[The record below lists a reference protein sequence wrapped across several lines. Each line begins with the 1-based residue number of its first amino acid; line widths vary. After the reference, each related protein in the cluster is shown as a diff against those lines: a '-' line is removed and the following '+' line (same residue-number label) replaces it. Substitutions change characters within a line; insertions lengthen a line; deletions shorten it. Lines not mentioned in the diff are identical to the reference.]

1 MIFEKSGG
9 AVDWLIVGLGNPGQK
24 YEHTRHNMGFLTVDL
39 LAEQLN
45 VKLNKVKFKSAYNI
59 VRFGGQK
66 CLVMK
71 PQTYMNLSGEAV
83 REAAQ
88 FYKIPADHVLVI
100 YDDVS
105 LPVGKLRVRP
115 TGSAGGHNGIKNI
128 IAHLGTQDFPRIKIG
143 TGADFD
149 AGEILGAQVGD
160 DVLDAVMTTG
170 GAGGP
175 HPQLAHGEGHVIVDH
190 QHMVG
195 GNFVELRSLTDGFA
209 GEVHIGLGLHH
220 QALLAPEADDVI
232 GRLELHFVQFHVQLF
247 RQQIHREKAH
257 IVAGVL
263 IFLAGIAQAHDEPVH
278 RPAGF
283 FKDHREFLLVC
294 LYHIPKETG
303 KQVCFPVFY
312 ITLNA
317 LILGRIVTGTAWRW
331 KPPDRYARWPQRTWK
346 PRTDT

>member
-24 YEHTRHNMGFLTVDL
+24 YEHTRQNMGFMTVDL

-83 REAAQ
+83 REAVQ

-128 IAHLGTQDFPRIKIG
+128 IAHLGTQEFPRIKIG
-143 TGADFD
+143 TGAPS
-149 AGEILGAQVGD
+149 G
-160 DVLDAVMTTG
+160 G
-170 GAGGP
+170 GA
-175 HPQLAHGEGHVIVDH
+175 EMIDW
-190 QHMVG
+190 
-195 GNFVELRSLTDGFA
+195 
-209 GEVHIGLGLHH
+209 
-220 QALLAPEADDVI
+220 VI
-232 GRLELHFVQFHVQLF
+232 GVPSQAERKILVESFETA
-247 RQQIHREKAH
+247 IKAAED
-257 IVAGVL
+257 IIENGCQKA
-263 IFLAGIAQAHDEPVH
+263 
-278 RPAGF
+278 
-283 FKDHREFLLVC
+283 
-294 LYHIPKETG
+294 
-303 KQVCFPVFY
+303 
-312 ITLNA
+312 LN
-317 LILGRIVTGTAWRW
+317 
-331 KPPDRYARWPQRTWK
+331 DYN
-346 PRTDT
+346 